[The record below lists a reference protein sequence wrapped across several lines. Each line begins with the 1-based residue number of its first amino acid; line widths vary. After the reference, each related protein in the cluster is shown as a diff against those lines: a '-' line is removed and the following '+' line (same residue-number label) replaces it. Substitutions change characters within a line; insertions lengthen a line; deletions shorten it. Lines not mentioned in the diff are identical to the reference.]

1 MPIRVDNV
9 ITDRRL
15 AKFARVA
22 AARQQM
28 SVIIEN
34 VHDPHNIG
42 AVMRTCDSVG
52 IQELYILYT
61 EGHLDEDRL
70 DHVQGSATGVR
81 KWLNVYMFRDVDA
94 CFAAVRKKYD
104 TVLATHL
111 DHEAKSLYELQLTG
125 KVALLFGNEH
135 AGLSDAA
142 LSHSDGNF
150 IIPQMGLVQSLN
162 ISVACAVTIYEA
174 LRQRNL
180 KGMYDENVPMTA
192 EQQQALYDSFVDRQ
206 QNRKKGNIAVKI
218 K

>member
-1 MPIRVDNV
+1 MDNV
-9 ITDRRL
+9 ITDKRL

-22 AARQQM
+22 AARQEM
-28 SVIIEN
+28 TVIIEN

-61 EGHLDEDRL
+61 EAHLDGERL

-81 KWLNVYMFRDVDA
+81 KWLHIHVFYDVEE
-94 CFAAVRKKYD
+94 CFAAVKNKYD

-111 DHEAKSLYELQLTG
+111 DHEGKSLYDLELTG

-135 AGLSDAA
+135 AGLSEAA

-150 IIPQMGLVQSLN
+150 IIPQHGMVNSLN
-162 ISVACAVTIYEA
+162 ISVACAVTLYEA
-174 LRQRNL
+174 SRQRQA
-180 KGMYDENVPMTA
+180 KGLYETEQENKHLVEHYVA
-192 EQQQALYDSFVDRQ
+192 QHNKRYLR
-206 QNRKKGNIAVKI
+206 
-218 K
+218 